1 MQPAQPRTP
10 TPLLFLAALLLLL
23 LPAAAQDTP
32 EEQGDAPP
40 SVLLVTL
47 GTTRADRLGC
57 YGHAQ
62 AHTPNLDRLAAGG
75 ARFERAYAHAPQT
88 LPAHASILTGLLP
101 FEHGVHIDGRA
112 ALGSGPETL
121 AVQFAARGYRT
132 AGFASAFVLEKSFGL
147 ARGFEVYDDSLES
160 SADRK
165 SVMLERK
172 AGATAD
178 AALGW
183 LDSSDER
190 PFFCWVHFRDANAPH
205 RPPRGM
211 SPEDPYDG
219 ELAFVDA
226 ELGRLLAWVAEAA
239 PGSLVIAVGDHGES
253 LGEHGEA
260 THGMLVNEAA
270 LRIPLLVSFPDRVE
284 AGRSIAQ
291 PVGQVD
297 IAPTVAELLG
307 WPAPEGTSGHS
318 LAGLLAGEATP
329 AWPIAFESELGA
341 RQFGLSPLHGVL
353 LEAEAGDGATGLWKY
368 IHSSAPELYRV
379 DTDPGE
385 SENLLEAEQERA
397 ALMIATLERE
407 RARPLHEDGT
417 GEPDMDVAVNLA
429 GIVEAAPG
437 PDPEPRRVGDAP
449 HPREG
454 LEAMEDFELARRQAH
469 VGNALGVVEPL
480 GRVAAAF
487 PRSPWVQTMY
497 ACIKIRLRGAE
508 EALTI
513 LGQAL
518 QIDENFDPAHHA
530 MARTMIALG
539 DPEMAMAHLQIAV
552 ELRPANF
559 RARLMLAQRFLQ
571 QRAFDEALEEYRAIT
586 EIRPQEPHSW
596 WNYCRQL
603 QSQKQWETLS
613 TALQEG
619 VTLCGDDLNLTN
631 YCSWILATNPL
642 DVGRNG
648 ELAFELARQ
657 NAVTTERA
665 DPNVLDALAAAQAEM
680 GLFEEAAVT
689 AGEALRAARQRRMR
703 SIETAIAGRKRLY
716 EMGRP
721 YRLPR

>member
-1 MQPAQPRTP
+1 MQPAKPRTR
-10 TPLLFLAALLLLL
+10 TPFPLLAALLLPF

-32 EEQGDAPP
+32 EGEPDAPP

-57 YGHAQ
+57 YGHDQ

-75 ARFERAYAHAPQT
+75 ARFERAYAHVPQT

-132 AGFASAFVLEKSFGL
+132 AGFASALVLEKSFGL
-147 ARGFEVYDDSLES
+147 ARGFEVYDDTLAS

-172 AGATAD
+172 ADAAAD
-178 AALGW
+178 AALAW
-183 LDSSDER
+183 LGSSDER

-205 RPPRGM
+205 RPPRGVEA
-211 SPEDPYDG
+211 EDPYDG
-219 ELAFVDA
+219 ELAFMDA

-239 PGSLVIAVGDHGES
+239 PNSLVIAVGDHGES

-270 LRIPLLVSFPDRVE
+270 LRIPLLVSFPGRVE
-284 AGRSIAQ
+284 AGRSITQ

-297 IAPTVAELLG
+297 IAPTVAGLLG
-307 WPAPEGTSGHS
+307 WPAPERTSGRT
-318 LAGLLAGEATP
+318 LLRLTEGWGKG

-353 LEAEAGDGATGLWKY
+353 LEAEEGDGTTGLWKY
-368 IHSSAPELYRV
+368 IHSSTPELYRV

-385 SENLLEAEQERA
+385 QDNLVDSHRERVAFMTA
-397 ALMIATLERE
+397 ALERV
-407 RARPLHEDGT
+407 RARPLREGGT
-417 GEPDMDVAVNLA
+417 EEPDMDVAVNLA
-429 GIVEAAPG
+429 GIVQAVPG
-437 PDPEPRRVGDAP
+437 PEPEPRPVTDAP

-454 LEAMEDFELARRQAH
+454 LAAMEDFELARRQAH

-487 PRSPWVQTMY
+487 PHSPWVQTMY
-497 ACIKIRLRGAE
+497 ASVKIRLRGAE
-508 EALTI
+508 EALEI

-518 QIDENFDPAHHA
+518 EDDEGFDPAHHT

-571 QRAFDEALEEYRAIT
+571 QHAFDEALEEYRAIT
-586 EIRPQEPHSW
+586 EIRPEEAHSW

-603 QSQKQWETLS
+603 QSQKKWETLS

-657 NAVTTERA
+657 NAVTTERG
-665 DPNVLDALAAAQAEM
+665 DPNVLDALAAAQAEL

-689 AGEALRAARQRRMR
+689 AGEALSAARQRRMR